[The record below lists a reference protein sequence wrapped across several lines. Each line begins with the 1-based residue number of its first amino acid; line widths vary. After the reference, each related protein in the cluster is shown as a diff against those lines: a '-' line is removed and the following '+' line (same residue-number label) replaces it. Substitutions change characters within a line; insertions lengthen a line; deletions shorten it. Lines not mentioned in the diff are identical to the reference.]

1 LAELARQTEIQR
13 QRDLLNA
20 TTESAKMVNSIVVNK
35 FGLSNKEGF
44 DQLNQQLSDMQNTK
58 MTSYQNNRD
67 ELSKNPKYNYKGDDN
82 AINNKPTLNDA
93 LLKDTNEFLM
103 QENNIYILGSIT
115 IAILLIGGI
124 VLNRD

>member
-1 LAELARQTEIQR
+1 MAELARQTEIQR